1 MLQREEYIEQEY
13 FFRMLGERLPENFPL
28 QELMAQIRHEL
39 LATSKL
45 PMAIDFLLAEL
56 QHCGE
61 MSGAMKRLSHYF
73 TPFQTYIVRAAED
86 ERGRFDMRVAVEVL
100 RYEAAYR
107 SKNATAPGLFLY
119 QFETLARNRLSYD
132 AGLEAVSRDTMYDEA
147 WREWVL
153 TVRRQVGIV
162 DLADMI
168 YVRSWDYIRR
178 RTQPNQPP
186 PTPEKPILF
195 GEKEG
200 RIAWANRHKDP
211 MFLFAALQRHL
222 AYPAAP
228 RNKKIDDTVELV
240 PRLIRRVERLETR
253 IKLLEEESR
262 EGGIDI
268 TKFYTGD

>member
-1 MLQREEYIEQEY
+1 
-13 FFRMLGERLPENFPL
+13 
-28 QELMAQIRHEL
+28 
-39 LATSKL
+39 
-45 PMAIDFLLAEL
+45 
-56 QHCGE
+56 
-61 MSGAMKRLSHYF
+61 
-73 TPFQTYIVRAAED
+73 
-86 ERGRFDMRVAVEVL
+86 
-100 RYEAAYR
+100 
-107 SKNATAPGLFLY
+107 
-119 QFETLARNRLSYD
+119 
-132 AGLEAVSRDTMYDEA
+132 
-147 WREWVL
+147 
-153 TVRRQVGIV
+153 VGIV

-178 RTQPNQPP
+178 RTQPNQTP